1 MKALGWLAIP
11 FCVSETVGHQAG
23 SVSRRVIRTLILRA
37 YPDGHGT
44 EDASIGPHTN
54 PKTGISGQLRL
65 SGFIHGERRWRS
77 RDGQRLFT
85 WDSLHGEIEVFDLRG
100 RHLGVLDAVT
110 GEWRKGPIR
119 GRRIDV

>member
-1 MKALGWLAIP
+1 MGRTPIP
-11 FCVSETVGHQAG
+11 RPGFLDSCDYQ
-23 SVSRRVIRTLILRA
+23 
-37 YPDGHGT
+37 
-44 EDASIGPHTN
+44 
-54 PKTGISGQLRL
+54 
-65 SGFIHGERRWRS
+65 GFIRGERRWRS
-77 RDGQRLFT
+77 RYGQRLFT

>member
-1 MKALGWLAIP
+1 MKALGWLATP

-65 SGFIHGERRWRS
+65 RRWRS